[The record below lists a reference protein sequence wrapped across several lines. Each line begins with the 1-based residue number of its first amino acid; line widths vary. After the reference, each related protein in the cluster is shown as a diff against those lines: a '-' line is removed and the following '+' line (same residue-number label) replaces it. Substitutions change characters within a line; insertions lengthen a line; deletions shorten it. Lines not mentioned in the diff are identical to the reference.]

1 MLVDISLDTDNFPLE
16 ASNIPLEIKF
26 PWVRKA
32 LWELR
37 GILVLPRPFI
47 STASRDGICVSSW
60 RAKGL
65 ISSFLSDF
73 CGPGSVQD
81 SEIHH
86 RQGGVCCLQTASR
99 CQWIE
104 WTLNSSVNSHPTLRQ
119 WGSRSSVREQDGR
132 VLITP
137 HPTIVLMPG
146 QHQTYRCTEVHATPW
161 TASLFSVFQW
171 PWSLEF
177 MRLLKSYNLAG

>member
-60 RAKGL
+60 RIKGL

-119 WGSRSSVREQDGR
+119 WGSRSSVRGQDGR
-132 VLITP
+132 GADHPSP
-137 HPTIVLMPG
+137 HNCP
-146 QHQTYRCTEVHATPW
+146 YARATPDLPLHRG
-161 TASLFSVFQW
+161 TCHPLNSLFVLCISMT
-171 PWSLEF
+171 LEL
-177 MRLLKSYNLAG
+177 RIYEATKVI